1 MGCRDRVLLLYH
13 STTES
18 CKTTSLAIYSEALL
32 VLLSL
37 QCYGLHASSWRG
49 RELNTFQDPDTCSYN
64 RNAKWLQPLLLG
76 SLLNNR
82 HHIKCYK
89 SVADSENPGDFK
101 TFSKVPPCFSSLLA
115 QVEKPAAWQEWPQW
129 QGELLLS
136 DPVCCSWLMRVLDL
150 FVVFL
155 RVSTMIFP
163 RCYQTGKFYT
173 EHRCSCCIFSRKLI
187 N

>member
-1 MGCRDRVLLLYH
+1 M
-13 STTES
+13 
-18 CKTTSLAIYSEALL
+18 
-32 VLLSL
+32 LLSL

-82 HHIKCYK
+82 HHIKCYE

-115 QVEKPAAWQEWPQW
+115 QVEKPDAWQEWPQW

-150 FVVFL
+150 FVVFWE
-155 RVSTMIFP
+155 FP
-163 RCYQTGKFYT
+163 LWSFQDATRLENFILNTDAHVVFLA
-173 EHRCSCCIFSRKLI
+173 E